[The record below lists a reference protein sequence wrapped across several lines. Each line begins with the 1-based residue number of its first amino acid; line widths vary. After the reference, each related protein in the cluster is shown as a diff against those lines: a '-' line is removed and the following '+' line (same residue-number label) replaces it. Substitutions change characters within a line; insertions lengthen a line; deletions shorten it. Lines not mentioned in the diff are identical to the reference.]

1 MELDILDYIID
12 SYEDTYDRLIK
23 TGIGNKTEFN
33 TIVSYNLLDNIRD
46 RMTTLKVQ
54 RLNLISSPKK

>member
-12 SYEDTYDRLIK
+12 TYEDTYDRLIK

-46 RMTTLKVQ
+46 RMTTL
-54 RLNLISSPKK
+54 

>member
-12 SYEDTYDRLIK
+12 TYEDTYDRLIK

-54 RLNLISSPKK
+54 RLNLVSSPKK

>member
-1 MELDILDYIID
+1 MELDILDYIIE

>member
-12 SYEDTYDRLIK
+12 TYEDTYDRLIK

-54 RLNLISSPKK
+54 RLTLISSPKK

>member
-12 SYEDTYDRLIK
+12 TYEDTYDRLIK

-46 RMTTLKVQ
+46 RMTTLKIQ
-54 RLNLISSPKK
+54 RLNLVSSPKK

>member
-12 SYEDTYDRLIK
+12 TYEDTYDRLIK

-33 TIVSYNLLDNIRD
+33 TIVSYNLLDNVRD

-54 RLNLISSPKK
+54 RLNLISSSKK

>member
-12 SYEDTYDRLIK
+12 TYEDTYDRLIK
-23 TGIGNKTEFN
+23 TGIGNKTEIN

-54 RLNLISSPKK
+54 RLNLVSSPKK

>member
-12 SYEDTYDRLIK
+12 TYEDTYDRLIK

>member
-12 SYEDTYDRLIK
+12 TYEDTYDRLIK

-33 TIVSYNLLDNIRD
+33 TVVSYNLLDNIRD

-54 RLNLISSPKK
+54 RLNLVSSPKK

>member
-12 SYEDTYDRLIK
+12 TYEDTYDRLIK
-23 TGIGNKTEFN
+23 TGICNKTEFN

-46 RMTTLKVQ
+46 RMTTLKIQ
-54 RLNLISSPKK
+54 RLNLVSSPKK

>member
-12 SYEDTYDRLIK
+12 TYEDTYDRLIK

-33 TIVSYNLLDNIRD
+33 TIVSYNLLDNVRD

-54 RLNLISSPKK
+54 RLHLASSSKK